1 MASKPLPLLDLSR
14 IDFEALAK
22 RFKESK
28 KKNIELEA
36 LKASVK
42 AMLDRLVAMNRT
54 RTNYRDK
61 FEELIEAYNNGSKTI
76 EQVYQGL
83 LDLSGSMTEEQTRH
97 VRENLTEEE
106 LTVFDLLTRPGPEL
120 TTDEKEEVKK
130 VARLLMVR
138 LKQLIT
144 FSWRET
150 TQARAQ
156 VRDAIAST
164 LDEGLPRPY
173 DPSVYRNKCGV
184 VFEHVFEVFPDER
197 AAERI
202 CA

>member
-1 MASKPLPLLDLSR
+1 M
-14 IDFEALAK
+14 
-22 RFKESK
+22 
-28 KKNIELEA
+28 
-36 LKASVK
+36 
-42 AMLDRLVAMNRT
+42 
-54 RTNYRDK
+54 
-61 FEELIEAYNNGSKTI
+61 I